1 VALGQEVEYLD
12 NKGLD
17 AKHYKALVLDL
28 LALGPQ
34 RRAKINAML
43 LSKLPASIASDRSR
57 KVYIKTFYRT
67 WCARARSKTRGA
79 TNAALWRLRQK
90 N

>member
-1 VALGQEVEYLD
+1 MSVGSSGGESSRS
-12 NKGLD
+12 D

-57 KVYIKTFYRT
+57 KVYIKNLLQDMVREGSIEN
-67 WCARARSKTRGA
+67 AGGA